1 MNLPNAVLQDYFYID
16 RVDRVFREDYSPGK
30 ESIVRKGQNTRK
42 TKETDVSVELDL
54 DGSGKSVISTGIP
67 FFDHMLDLF
76 SRHGLID
83 LTIRAKG
90 DLQVDHHHTVEDV
103 GIVLGLAFSE
113 ALGDKKGIK
122 RFGTATA
129 PMDES
134 LSTVSVDISG
144 RPYLVF
150 DAKVPKIKTGDFDAE
165 VVKEFFQ
172 AFAFNAKVSLHV
184 RNSYGDNTHHIFESV
199 FKAFGLALREAT
211 GLDPRV
217 TGVPSTKGS
226 L

>member
-1 MNLPNAVLQDYFYID
+1 M
-16 RVDRVFREDYSPGK
+16 
-30 ESIVRKGQNTRK
+30 RKGQSKRH
-42 TKETDVSVELDL
+42 TKETDILVELDL
-54 DGSGKSVISTGIP
+54 DGAGQSSITTGIP
-67 FFDHMLDLF
+67 FFDHMLELF

-90 DLQVDHHHTVEDV
+90 DIQVDHHHTVEDT
-103 GIVLGLAFSE
+103 GIVLGLAFAE
-113 ALGDKKGIK
+113 ALGEKKGIK
-122 RFGTATA
+122 RFGNATA

-184 RNSYGDNTHHIFESV
+184 RNSYGDNTHHVFESV
-199 FKAFGLALREAT
+199 FKAFGLALREAVS
-211 GLDPRV
+211 LDPRV
-217 TGVPSTKGS
+217 TGVPSTKGI

>member
-1 MNLPNAVLQDYFYID
+1 M
-16 RVDRVFREDYSPGK
+16 
-30 ESIVRKGQNTRK
+30 RKGQSKRH
-42 TKETDVSVELDL
+42 TKETDILVELDL
-54 DGSGKSVISTGIP
+54 DGSGQSSITTGIP
-67 FFDHMLDLF
+67 FFDHMLELF

-90 DLQVDHHHTVEDV
+90 DIEVDHHHTVEDT
-103 GIVLGLAFSE
+103 GIVLGLAFAE
-113 ALGDKKGIK
+113 ALGDKKGIR
-122 RFGTATA
+122 RFGNATA

-144 RPYLVF
+144 RAYLVF

-172 AFAFNAKVSLHV
+172 AFAFNAKVSLHI
-184 RNSYGDNTHHIFESV
+184 RNAYGDNTHHVFESV

-211 GLDPRV
+211 ALDPRV

>member
-1 MNLPNAVLQDYFYID
+1 M
-16 RVDRVFREDYSPGK
+16 
-30 ESIVRKGQNTRK
+30 VRKTR
-42 TKETDVSVELDL
+42 ETDVAAELDL
-54 DGSGKSVISTGIP
+54 DGSGKCEVSTGIP

-76 SRHGLID
+76 ARHGLID
-83 LTIRAKG
+83 LKLRAAG
-90 DLQVDHHHTVEDV
+90 DIQVDHHHTVEDT

-113 ALGDKKGIK
+113 ALGDKKGIR
-122 RFGTATA
+122 RFGNATA

-199 FKAFGLALREAT
+199 FKAFGLALREAVAI
-211 GLDPRV
+211 DPRV
-217 TGVPSTKGS
+217 TGVPSTKGI